1 MRSHEEE
8 TGNVTQTVTWGKAGA
23 TSISGHPAGLRSLCN
38 YHAGNPLSILGTSH
52 KDTPLSRALKLR
64 CTIQRSLGCG
74 KKYPQGGETA
84 RMCGYDMVS
93 WPPPGSLD
101 PRHPVAC
108 DSGRFWTAPVQK
120 ARRELQNRYQRSL
133 FQSLLRSEGGGRGG
147 AASQSSSLYFS
158 H

>member
-1 MRSHEEE
+1 MKRK
-8 TGNVTQTVTWGKAGA
+8 QVTWHKLWLGGKQE
-23 TSISGHPAGLRSLCN
+23 PLRSL
-38 YHAGNPLSILGTSH
+38 GILRVSGPCVTTTLATRCLYSAH
-52 KDTPLSRALKLR
+52 LIKTKPLSRALKLR

-133 FQSLLRSEGGGRGG
+133 FQSLLRCEGGGRGG